1 MIASLRGQ
9 VLYRTATTVTIEAAG
24 VGYQVFVTPAHA
36 LQLRLDAE
44 VLVRTHLVVREDAW
58 TLYGFQRSEELEI
71 FEHLITVTGVGPKSA
86 LGVLA
91 HLEPEQV
98 ARAVAEEDVKAFTAV
113 SGIGPKTAK
122 LIILSLAGKIALA
135 LSPSP
140 AAGEPV
146 GQNGSAALRRDV
158 VEALLGLGYAE
169 RQAAPAVEDA
179 AKALD
184 GEDPDVAALLRATL
198 KLLGPAGS
206 RS

>member
-36 LQLRLDAE
+36 MQLRLDTE
-44 VLVRTHLVVREDAW
+44 VLLRTHLVVREAAW
-58 TLYGFQRSEELEI
+58 TLYGFQRPEELEI

-98 ARAVAEEDVKAFTAV
+98 ARAGGEEDVKAFTAV

-135 LSPSP
+135 P
-140 AAGEPV
+140 APGTTTGEPSSD
-146 GQNGSAALRRDV
+146 GGAAAVRRDV
-158 VEALLGLGYAE
+158 VEALRGLGYAE

-179 AKALD
+179 AKALE
-184 GEDPDVAALLRATL
+184 GEDQDVAKLLRATL